1 MAIKIKVNQVVEATK
16 IVQQIEDELI
26 TWSEAV
32 MKLMDLGLKT
42 KRVAQ
47 VLGKTRATLILKLAI
62 ESVKPVNQ

>member
-32 MKLMDLGLKT
+32 IKLMDLGLKT